1 MYRRFTHY
9 SLILGITCLLAAC
22 GFQLRG
28 TGSTASASLPDTWK
42 SMHLVTNNPNGEL
55 SRAVAARLAANG
67 VQWTDSD
74 KANFNLVLG
83 PERFRQ
89 RSLSLNSA
97 ARIAE
102 FELTMES
109 QFSILDTANK
119 EIVAPTTVTVVKLME
134 NDPQNA
140 VGKEGEMRLIQGEMR
155 TDLAQQIMRRI
166 SFFAAAIAQSATQPG
181 TQPDT
186 QTDTQPNSQ

>member
-28 TGSTASASLPDTWK
+28 TGSTPSASLPDAWK
-42 SMHLVTNNPNGEL
+42 SMYLVTNNPNGEF
-55 SRAVAARLAANG
+55 SRAVAAQLAANG
-67 VQWTDSD
+67 VQWTDSE
-74 KANFNLVLG
+74 KADFNLVLG
-83 PERFRQ
+83 PEKFTQ

-97 ARIAE
+97 ARVAE
-102 FELTMES
+102 YELTMS
-109 QFSILDTANK
+109 SDFSILDTANK
-119 EIVAPTTVTVVKLME
+119 EIVAPTTVTVVKQME
-134 NDPQNA
+134 NDPRNV
-140 VGKEGEMRLIQGEMR
+140 VGKEGEIRLIQGEMR

-166 SFFAAAIAQSATQPG
+166 SFFAASITQSDIQSD

-186 QTDTQPNSQ
+186 QPNSPPNSP